1 MTRVCVTLVILY
13 GLLLTPTLSQADDY
27 VAPGGES
34 LENVAPDS
42 PTREYE
48 AQLQRERYKTALAR
62 ERAEQAYQE
71 DRARHYEYQAQIR
84 NSSVQRVEQERE
96 YDRQR
101 DDINTISQ
109 TANTIASIVR
119 QAQVIHS
126 WGW

>member
-1 MTRVCVTLVILY
+1 MTSVFVPLTILCC
-13 GLLLTPTLSQADDY
+13 LLIHPTLSRGEDFAAPDD
-27 VAPGGES
+27 ES

-42 PTREYE
+42 PTRDYE
-48 AQLQRERYKTALAR
+48 VQLQRERYRTALAR
-62 ERAEQAYQE
+62 ERAEQAFQE

-84 NSSVQRVEQERE
+84 DSSVERVEQERE

-101 DDINTISQ
+101 DDIDTISQ
-109 TANTIASIVR
+109 TASTIASIVR